1 MSCLYFTSL
10 CVKLQIMKLYY
21 KYYTEIVQQVIKG
34 QVLLRKA
41 ASLLASVDFG
51 CLSVSYRSYKVLDI
65 RVLPV
70 AFTGSKPI
78 T

>member
-1 MSCLYFTSL
+1 
-10 CVKLQIMKLYY
+10 MKLYY
-21 KYYTEIVQQVIKG
+21 KYYTEIVQQAIKG

-41 ASLLASVDFG
+41 SSLLASVDFG
-51 CLSVSYRSYKVLDI
+51 GLSVSYRSYKVLDI

>member
-1 MSCLYFTSL
+1 MSWLYFTSL
-10 CVKLQIMKLYY
+10 YVKLQIMKLYY
-21 KYYTEIVQQVIKG
+21 KYYTEIVQQAIKG
-34 QVLLRKA
+34 HVLLRKA
-41 ASLLASVDFG
+41 ASLLASVDFRG
-51 CLSVSYRSYKVLDI
+51 LSVSYRSYKVLDI